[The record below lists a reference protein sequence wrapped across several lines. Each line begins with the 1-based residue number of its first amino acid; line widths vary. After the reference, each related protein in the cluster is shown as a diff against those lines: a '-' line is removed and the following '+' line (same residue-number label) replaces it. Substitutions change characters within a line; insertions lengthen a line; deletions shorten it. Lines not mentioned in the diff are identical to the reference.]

1 VEKLFTHFNI
11 SQFLFLNDL
20 LLGPIYIYLILY
32 FSNKYA
38 VRKGGIYERFFVKA
52 VAVRIVGSVLTALMY
67 QYYYHGG
74 DTFVYFLYTLT
85 NKRMFT
91 ENFAVFFDAVFKFD
105 HDKFLLEYYLG
116 GDIPFYF
123 DPSTD
128 IVIKISTLLSFPF
141 LNTFILISITFSLFA
156 FYGCW
161 KLFRMFHEMYPYLEK
176 EMAIACLF
184 IPSVFFWGTGITK
197 DALCIGALGMFTFAV
212 YDLLIKGRN
221 ILSNIFLILLGAYLL
236 YAIKVYIILAFAPAL
251 VVWVF
256 LKHRSSVKNKY
267 IRFALGPIIFIGAPL
282 VGVIILTQI
291 ASVAEQYSFEAM
303 ERTAKDTQN
312 WLVYSTQ
319 MQGGSFYTLGD
330 IDYSLVGMVKVFPK
344 AVNVALFR
352 PYIWEARKPMLVPAA
367 LEAVVSLY
375 LTIRLLL
382 RAGVFRVI
390 KMIIANP
397 EVQFCLIY
405 SIVFA
410 FCIGFTSFNFGALAR
425 YKIPLMPFYYIALF
439 ILGDTQKKSQDQ
451 LDKNVQNP

>member
-1 VEKLFTHFNI
+1 MDKLFTHLDFDR
-11 SQFLFLNDL
+11 FLFLNDL
-20 LLGPIYIYLILY
+20 LLGPIYIFILVH
-32 FSNKYA
+32 FARKYA
-38 VRKGGIYERFFVKA
+38 GNKGGVYEKYFVKA
-52 VAVRIVGSVLTALMY
+52 LVARIIGSVLTALMY

-74 DTFVYFLYTLT
+74 DTFVYFIYTLT
-85 NKRMFT
+85 TKKWMHM
-91 ENFAVFFDAVFKFD
+91 NFEVFFDLLFKFN
-105 HDKFLLEYYLG
+105 HNEFLIKYHLG
-116 GDIPFYF
+116 PDCPFYF

-128 IVIKISTLLSFPF
+128 IVIKCATFLSFPF

-161 KLFRMFHEMYPYLEK
+161 KLFRMFYEMYPFLEK
-176 EMAIACLF
+176 QMAIACLF

-197 DALCIGALGMFTFAV
+197 DALCIGALGIFSYAV

-221 ILSNIFLILLGAYLL
+221 ILSNLAWIILSAYML
-236 YAIKVYIILAFAPAL
+236 YAIKVYIILAYGPAL
-251 VVWVF
+251 AVWVF
-256 LKHRSSVKNKY
+256 LKHRASVRNKY
-267 IRFALGPIIFIGAPL
+267 IRFVLGPVIFVVAPVIGL
-282 VGVIILTQI
+282 MVLSQI
-291 ASVAEQYSFEAM
+291 ASVAERYSFEAM

-319 MQGGSFYTLGD
+319 QQGGSFYTLGD
-330 IDYSLVGMVKVFPK
+330 IEFTVMGMLKVFPK

-352 PYIWEARKPMLVPAA
+352 PYVWEARKPMLVPAA
-367 LEAVVSLY
+367 IEAVITLV

-382 RAGVFRVI
+382 KGGVIRII

-397 EVQFCLIY
+397 EAQFCLIF

-439 ILGDTQKKSQDQ
+439 IITDAEKKSKDQ
-451 LDKNVQNP
+451 LVNSP